1 MELYTKKETINDKQY
16 KIKIW
21 DTAGQEQ
28 YRSLTRNFFHS
39 AEGILLIYDIT
50 NLDSF
55 EKVKTWINCIQ
66 DNASENIKVVLIGS
80 KCDLEKSRAVS
91 TEDGKQLASHLKLQ
105 FYETSSLTNHN
116 IREAVL
122 DLTNQII
129 HNKIEIAE
137 KIKLQHIHDEEDE
150 HKQGCRC

>member
-28 YRSLTRNFFHS
+28 YKSLTRNFFHS

-80 KCDLEKSRAVS
+80 KCDLEKNRSVS
-91 TEDGKQLASHLKLQ
+91 AEDGKELAKQLKFH
-105 FYETSSLTNHN
+105 FYETSSLTNYN

-129 HNKIEIAE
+129 NNKIEIAE
-137 KIKLQHIHDEEDE
+137 KIKLKHIHEEE
-150 HKQGCRC
+150 EETKQGCRC